1 MILDKER
8 FAKLCEEYGTIF
20 YNGSIGTYNEKR
32 LHLVL
37 KHLVSSDTDTH
48 EVKLGKCI
56 ADVFDGERIT
66 EIQTGSLYPL
76 KKKLDYYLS
85 GTDYPITVIK
95 TFVSSKRVVR
105 VDRESGELMRC
116 RKSPKKEGDA
126 ELYRELYY
134 ISEHLSDERL
144 EVLALFIDADEYRY
158 SDEAVRFRKSGKYD
172 SELFPR
178 ELSAV
183 KSFCGKSSFEYLLED
198 VTNNFS
204 AKDFSELHNFKGRSL
219 YSALNL
225 LCKIGLI
232 KREKSEKGAYTY
244 TLLNKTDKEG
254 G

>member
-8 FAKLCEEYGTIF
+8 FAKLCEKYGAIF

-37 KHLVSSDTDTH
+37 KHLVSGDTDTH

-56 ADVFDGERIT
+56 ADIFDGERIT

-76 KKKLDYYLS
+76 KKKLEYYLNH
-85 GTDYPITVIK
+85 TDYPITVIK
-95 TFVSSKRVVR
+95 TFISSKRVVR
-105 VDRESGELMRC
+105 VDRESGELIRC
-116 RKSPKKEGDA
+116 RKSPKREGDA
-126 ELYRELYY
+126 ELYRELYF
-134 ISEHLSDERL
+134 ISEYLSNERL
-144 EVLALFIDADEYRY
+144 EVLAIFIDADEYRY

-172 SELFPR
+172 AELFPR
-178 ELSAV
+178 GLETV

-198 VTNNFS
+198 VTNTFS
-204 AKDFSELHNFKGRSL
+204 AKEFSEL

-232 KREKSEKGAYTY
+232 NREKSEKGSYTY

-254 G
+254 K